1 MKNIS
6 LILIFCFIFQYCI
19 SIPTGI
25 IISEIDESRVER
37 LRVKHCTFKEIL
49 EQRVE
54 KYGRYHTRPFIAFLG
69 VIDLAAA
76 IQYYLRVNPVGFDLY
91 LNGLYATMAIFMF
104 VITLISYNEKVD
116 ITFSGWEHRFAGEC
130 KADSDYFVLA
140 YRDKNEFIRNE
151 NFIYLLLYYSEISS
165 SSYKE
170 NFEQLITDFVQ
181 NNQIIIHEYTEQ
193 SRFFR
198 YFYYKGGKKKFK
210 EDFQKYLDKHSN

>member
-76 IQYYLRVNPVGFDLY
+76 IQYCLSSAKNGFFD
-91 LNGLYATMAIFMF
+91 T
-104 VITLISYNEKVD
+104 
-116 ITFSGWEHRFAGEC
+116 
-130 KADSDYFVLA
+130 
-140 YRDKNEFIRNE
+140 
-151 NFIYLLLYYSEISS
+151 
-165 SSYKE
+165 
-170 NFEQLITDFVQ
+170 
-181 NNQIIIHEYTEQ
+181 
-193 SRFFR
+193 
-198 YFYYKGGKKKFK
+198 
-210 EDFQKYLDKHSN
+210 QK